1 MPSAAVQLR
10 ALQRRQR
17 QLASQILELGFVQQG
32 TVVRRHTYCQT
43 PGCHCHA
50 DPPRPHGPYWQWTR
64 YDSGKTIT
72 RRLDQRQARIYQEL
86 MANRRRLAE
95 IIAELETVGAQAAEL
110 LLQQTDA

>member
-1 MPSAAVQLR
+1 MPAAAVQLR

-17 QLASQILELGFVQQG
+17 QLARQILELGFVQQG

-43 PGCHCHA
+43 PGCRCHA

-64 YDSGKTIT
+64 YESGKTIT
-72 RRLDQRQARIYQEL
+72 RRLDERQAHIYQEL

-95 IIAELETVGAQAAEL
+95 IIGARDGRGSGCRASVAAVR
-110 LLQQTDA
+110 